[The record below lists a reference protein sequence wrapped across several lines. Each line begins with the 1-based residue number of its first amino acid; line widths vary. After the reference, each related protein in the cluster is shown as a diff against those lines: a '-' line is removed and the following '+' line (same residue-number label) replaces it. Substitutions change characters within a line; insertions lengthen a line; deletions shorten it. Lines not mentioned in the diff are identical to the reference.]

1 MIEFY
6 LLMKITAFFDDKI
19 ILLFVSNIIIFY
31 SVLEKKF
38 PYFVF
43 KTRMAIK
50 QIIEGI
56 IVLILCA
63 IPGYEEK
70 SNEKENDD
78 TKKKKSE

>member
-63 IPGYEEK
+63 IPRYEEK

>member
-19 ILLFVSNIIIFY
+19 ILLFVSNVIIFY

-43 KTRMAIK
+43 KSRMVIK

-56 IVLILCA
+56 IVLILCV
-63 IPGYEEK
+63 IPRYEEK
-70 SNEKENDD
+70 NNEKENVDG
-78 TKKKKSE
+78 KKKN